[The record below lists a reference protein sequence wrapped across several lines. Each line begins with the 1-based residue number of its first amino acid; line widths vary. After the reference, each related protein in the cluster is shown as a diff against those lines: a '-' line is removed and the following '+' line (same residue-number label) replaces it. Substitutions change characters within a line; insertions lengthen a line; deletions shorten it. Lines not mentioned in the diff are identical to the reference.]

1 MDHYTEFISLI
12 HDFIDLFRSLTTV
25 EQQKLDAAVANDLSI
40 LEDCMKKE
48 QAFVL
53 RLRGLEQQRDTLQ
66 RKLKMKD
73 LKFREILSRVPDEV
87 KEELTP
93 LFQELSEK
101 VRIFQSINA
110 SAQDAI
116 SVNLHNIQSV
126 LKSGQPDA
134 GVYSASGTNK
144 PDETHFTNRFV

>member
-73 LKFREILSRVPDEV
+73 LKFREILSRV
-87 KEELTP
+87 
-93 LFQELSEK
+93 SEK

-116 SVNLHNIQSV
+116 SVNLHKIQSV
-126 LKSGQPDA
+126 LNSGQPDA

>member
-1 MDHYTEFISLI
+1 
-12 HDFIDLFRSLTTV
+12 
-25 EQQKLDAAVANDLSI
+25 
-40 LEDCMKKE
+40 MKKYE
-48 QAFVL
+48 ISEEELGAL
-53 RLRGLEQQRDTLQ
+53 IGLVAARTCD
-66 RKLKMKD
+66 
-73 LKFREILSRVPDEV
+73 DEEF
-87 KEELTP
+87 KGNEALTP

-116 SVNLHNIQSV
+116 SVNLHKIQSV
-126 LKSGQPDA
+126 LNSGQPDA

>member
-1 MDHYTEFISLI
+1 M
-12 HDFIDLFRSLTTV
+12 
-25 EQQKLDAAVANDLSI
+25 
-40 LEDCMKKE
+40 
-48 QAFVL
+48 
-53 RLRGLEQQRDTLQ
+53 
-66 RKLKMKD
+66 
-73 LKFREILSRVPDEV
+73 PDEV

-116 SVNLHNIQSV
+116 SVNLHKIQSV
-126 LKSGQPDA
+126 LNSGQPDA

>member
-1 MDHYTEFISLI
+1 
-12 HDFIDLFRSLTTV
+12 
-25 EQQKLDAAVANDLSI
+25 
-40 LEDCMKKE
+40 MKKE

-53 RLRGLEQQRDTLQ
+53 RLRGLEQQRDSLQ

-116 SVNLHNIQSV
+116 SVNLHKIQSV
-126 LKSGQPDA
+126 
-134 GVYSASGTNK
+134 
-144 PDETHFTNRFV
+144 

>member
-1 MDHYTEFISLI
+1 MEKIFFIYLLTFISW
-12 HDFIDLFRSLTTV
+12 T
-25 EQQKLDAAVANDLSI
+25 
-40 LEDCMKKE
+40 
-48 QAFVL
+48 
-53 RLRGLEQQRDTLQ
+53 
-66 RKLKMKD
+66 
-73 LKFREILSRVPDEV
+73 
-87 KEELTP
+87 

-116 SVNLHNIQSV
+116 SVNLHKIQSV
-126 LKSGQPDA
+126 LNSGQPDA

>member
-66 RKLKMKD
+66 LKMKD
-73 LKFREILSRVPDEV
+73 LKFREILSSVPDEV

-116 SVNLHNIQSV
+116 SVNLHKIQSV
-126 LKSGQPDA
+126 LNSGQPDA

>member
-66 RKLKMKD
+66 RKLKMKG

-116 SVNLHNIQSV
+116 SVNLHKIQCFKFRS
-126 LKSGQPDA
+126 A
-134 GVYSASGTNK
+134 GCRRIFRIRYKQT
-144 PDETHFTNRFV
+144 R